1 MPASPAPAFRAGD
14 RPRKGERTRARIL
27 DAAEALFAERGYD
40 GTTLRDVAARVGLR
54 IPSLYNHFGSKDA
67 LYEAV
72 LERNLGPLL
81 RLLASYVERQ
91 RVPTAPDDELLAA
104 ILQTLAERPALP
116 RLVQHETLSGG
127 QRLTPMLRDH
137 LAPILA
143 HGHEMAEPRAREAGW
158 EKDDVP
164 LLLLAMAQVVLGYF
178 TFAPLYKD
186 LNGKDLLAEHALA
199 RQIRFLNQ
207 LTQRLFEPR

>member
-1 MPASPAPAFRAGD
+1 MPARPAPATRSSAH
-14 RPRKGERTRARIL
+14 PRKGEQTRERIL
-27 DAAEALFAERGYD
+27 AAAEALFAERGYE
-40 GTTLRDVAARVGLR
+40 GSTLRDVASRVGLR
-54 IPSLYNHFGSKDA
+54 IPSLYNHFGSKDS

-81 RLLASYVERQ
+81 QLLAAYVERQ
-91 RVPTAPDDELLAA
+91 RGTSEPDDELLAA

-116 RLVQHETLSGG
+116 RLMQHETLSGG
-127 QRLTPMLRDH
+127 QRLTPMLRDY

-164 LLLLAMAQVVLGYF
+164 LLLLAMAQMVLGYF

-199 RQIRFLNQ
+199 RQARFLNE
-207 LTQRLFEPR
+207 LTQRLFESR